1 MVQTATNSWRPTAR
15 SAPTR
20 RRKPRSAVAFI
31 GVKSLT
37 NGASYGPGR
46 SRLQAYEMEKKA
58 QSEKDH
64 VLHPKDIRELVAVL
78 RKDPVYK
85 KNLGVRN
92 QYWDS
97 SPKAAGKS
105 KHH

>member
-1 MVQTATNSWRPTAR
+1 MA
-15 SAPTR
+15 
-20 RRKPRSAVAFI
+20 
-31 GVKSLT
+31 
-37 NGASYGPGR
+37 
-46 SRLQAYEMEKKA
+46 KKA

-64 VLHPKDIRELVAVL
+64 VLHPKDLQELVAIL

-92 QYWDS
+92 QYWDT
-97 SPKAAGKS
+97 SPKAAEKS